1 MMNKPFATIPL
12 RIKLALTIILAA
24 NIPLL
29 ITGLILLDSANASLD
44 TQAIHYL
51 QSIRDSKKAQI
62 EEYFADLQNLATRK
76 ANDLATITAIKSL
89 TDAVTTL
96 EEDLEMDEEEIGRI
110 TTEMKRFYSTTV
122 AEQMKNGTASPPK
135 TAFGIYAQYYYIKKN
150 THPFDEKGKLTAG
163 DDTSTYSTFHEQFH
177 PQLSAYLKTF
187 GLADLKFVN
196 HDGLVVYSVNKE
208 LDFGTNLLTGP
219 YRESRLAQ
227 AVKST
232 LKSRN
237 SDQSVIVDF
246 VKFAPALGK
255 PRLFLVNPVVDAW
268 GNHVGAIVFELSD
281 ERVDSIISSRG
292 EAYESERSF
301 IIGKDMR
308 LRSRLP
314 ITQQEILNEAP
325 ATDAAT
331 VALTK
336 EQGIITYYDEATG
349 EVFSTFSRIDIPM
362 LQWSLLTEV
371 NGAEVK
377 APNLALSHL
386 LYISS
391 ALTFILG
398 VVLATLFSR
407 GVIKQLGG
415 EPRKIVSLVSTMA
428 AGDLTATPEKDCEPS
443 GAVAA
448 MFTMK
453 EKFTDILQHI
463 QQASETVSR
472 GAQEITQVT
481 EDLSERTNEQ
491 VASIEST
498 SRELHAITEIVRQ
511 TRDSTQTARELT
523 AQSSKHASESGEIN
537 TRTRGAMQEI
547 IEANNEIKQIVDVI
561 DDIAFQT
568 NLLALN
574 AAVEAAH
581 AGDQGK
587 GFAVV
592 ATEVRTLAQRSASAA
607 REIQTLIDNS
617 NMKTQNGADLVNK
630 SSASLEKIVASSA
643 KIDAIV
649 SDISERSVRQAEQI
663 AAVTEAVSS
672 IEELARRNSEVV
684 IQSTATSKQM
694 ANQASNLKQQ
704 LDYFKIEYPDAA
716 STTDSNEKPSTER
729 RSANR
734 PWQGK
739 AESAQAAPANPQA
752 DAAEVVGS
760 QHW

>member
-1 MMNKPFATIPL
+1 MLKNRLTTIPL
-12 RIKLALTIILAA
+12 RIKLALIIVLAA
-24 NIPLL
+24 NVPLI
-29 ITGLILLDSANASLD
+29 ITGLTLLESANASLD

-51 QSIRDSKKAQI
+51 KSIRDNKKAQI

-96 EEDLEMDEEEIGRI
+96 EEDLEMDEEEIDRI
-110 TTEMKRFYSTTV
+110 SAEMKRFYSTTV
-122 AEQMKNGTASPPK
+122 AGQMQNGTASLPK
-135 TAFGIYAQYYYIKKN
+135 TAFGLYAQYHYIKKN
-150 THPFDEKGKLTAG
+150 RHPFGEKGKLTAG
-163 DDTSTYSTFHEQFH
+163 KDTSTYSTFHEQYH
-177 PQLSAYLKTF
+177 PQLREYTRTF

-219 YRESRLAQ
+219 YRDSSLGK
-227 AVKST
+227 AVKSA
-232 LKSRN
+232 LKSRE
-237 SDQSVIVDF
+237 SDHSVIVDF
-246 VKFAPALGK
+246 VKFTPAFGN

-268 GNHVGAIVFELSD
+268 GEHVGAIVFELSD
-281 ERVDSIISSRG
+281 ERIDNIISSRG

-301 IIGKDMR
+301 IIAKDMH

-314 ITQQEILNEAP
+314 ATQRAILDEASAND
-325 ATDAAT
+325 ATTA
-331 VALTK
+331 ALTR
-336 EQGIITYYDEATG
+336 EQGIITYHDDATG

-377 APNLALSHL
+377 APNLALTHL

-391 ALTFILG
+391 ALTFMLG
-398 VVLATLFSR
+398 MILATLFSR

-428 AGDLTATPEKDCEPS
+428 AGDLTAKQEKSCEPS

-453 EKFTDILQHI
+453 EKFNGILQHI

-498 SRELHAITEIVRQ
+498 SRELQTITEIARQ

-523 AQSSKHASESGEIN
+523 AQSSQHAVESGEIN
-537 TRTRGAMQEI
+537 TSTHKAMQEI
-547 IEANNEIKQIVDVI
+547 IEANNEIKKIVDVI

-672 IEELARRNSEVV
+672 IEALARRNSEVV

-704 LDYFKIEYPDAA
+704 LGYFKIEYPDTA

-739 AESAQAAPANPQA
+739 TSSDQPAADQQPDSVA
-752 DAAEVVGS
+752 VTGY